1 MTADT
6 HKRTLKGSWSIV
18 LALLVPAMAAAA
30 AAPPDA
36 PTGIEEAKAA
46 LAAEAAPSP
55 DVKDALKGEVT
66 ITLDKEPPPDAKGAD
81 EAAKLAPG
89 QKEMTLDEIK
99 DLPIL
104 KRLDIPYEKGEALLA
119 DVKDETFGYGES
131 AFYWLVD
138 KVAKMPLEAFKPDA
152 EFVPYGALLSLPSGY
167 RGTPVTI
174 RGVYIFVT
182 PFRTPV
188 LALRKDVPVLYECTI
203 REHPIDEERPI
214 ATVVVTEDPMPYLR
228 ADDFVVV
235 KGYFYKVRKYEGTKG
250 VSICPMLIAR
260 RLELEEQRPGTALRA
275 LPAGAN
281 TWLPVYLMVGLVV
294 VMGIGFLWIRQRTKA
309 KVNAPGTRPIH
320 RFHLRRPDRP
330 EPPADAGPPGEGGE
344 PKS

>member
-1 MTADT
+1 MTVDT
-6 HKRTLKGSWSIV
+6 RKRTLRGPWSVV

-30 AAPPDA
+30 PAPTDA
-36 PTGIEEAKAA
+36 PTGIEDAKAA
-46 LAAEAAPSP
+46 LAAEAAPSA

-66 ITLDKEPPPDAKGAD
+66 ITLDKTPPDAEEPVD
-81 EAAKLAPG
+81 EPAQLAPG

-104 KRLDIPYEKGEALLA
+104 RRLDIPYEKGEALLS

-138 KVAKMPLEAFKPDA
+138 KIAKMPLEAFKPDA
-152 EFVPYGALLSLPSGY
+152 EVVPYSALLSLPSGY
-167 RGTPVTI
+167 RGTPVTV

-214 ATVVVTEDPMPYLR
+214 ATVLVTEDPMPYLR

-235 KGYFYKVRKYEGTKG
+235 KGYFYKVRKYAGTKG
-250 VSICPMLIAR
+250 ESICPMLVAR

-281 TWLPVYLMVGLVV
+281 TWWPAYVMAILVG
-294 VMGIGFLWIRQRTKA
+294 VMGIGFLWMRQRTKA

-330 EPPADAGPPGEGGE
+330 EPPADAGPRGEGGE
-344 PKS
+344 PKP

>member
-6 HKRTLKGSWSIV
+6 RKPAFRGPWPVV

-36 PTGIEEAKAA
+36 PAVLDDAKAA
-46 LAAEAAPSP
+46 LAAEAASSP

-66 ITLDKEPPPDAKGAD
+66 ITLDKEPPHDAKGAD
-81 EAAKLAPG
+81 EATELAPG
-89 QKEMTLDEIK
+89 EKEMTLDEIR

-104 KRLDIPYEKGEALLA
+104 KRLDIPYEKGEALLS

-138 KVAKMPLEAFKPDA
+138 KVAKMPLEAFKPDD
-152 EFVPYGALLSLPSGY
+152 EVVPYSALLSLPSGY

-188 LALRKDVPVLYECTI
+188 LALRKDVPVLYECTL

-250 VSICPMLIAR
+250 ESICPMLVAR
-260 RLELEEQRPGTALRA
+260 RLELEGQRPSTALRA
-275 LPAGAN
+275 LPRGAN
-281 TWLPVYLMVGLVV
+281 TLMPAYVMAGLIV

-309 KVNAPGTRPIH
+309 KVNAPDTRTIH
-320 RFHLRRPDRP
+320 RFHLRRTDRP
-330 EPPADAGPPGEGGE
+330 EPPADAGPRGEGGE
-344 PKS
+344 PKP